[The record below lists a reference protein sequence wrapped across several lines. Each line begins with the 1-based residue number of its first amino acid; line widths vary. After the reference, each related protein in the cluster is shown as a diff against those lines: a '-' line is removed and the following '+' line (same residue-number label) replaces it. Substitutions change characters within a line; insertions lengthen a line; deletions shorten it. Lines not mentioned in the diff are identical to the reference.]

1 MDAIGSNPIM
11 YTKIVRC
18 ILIFGEYGKALVLSR
33 NIPSIILRMNN
44 VRGYYRPTILMLH
57 AKKKKKKVFWFRVVF

>member
-33 NIPSIILRMNN
+33 NIPSIILWMNN
-44 VRGYYRPTILMLH
+44 VGILQANYTYASCDKLN
-57 AKKKKKKVFWFRVVF
+57 KK